1 MTRELDEA
9 RDGVAVLWSCPV
21 HLREQPLQ
29 WVGLIGVYFHVAA
42 DASGLSASLF
52 ENFVHGAQAFAP
64 LLFVDLGFLTAIGL
78 CCHRRSGSGSWKAA
92 LMHRLLR
99 VEWDA
104 IAGVLAAIAA
114 IVLHFLHVI
123 DTEVLSM
130 ITLVLIAA
138 MFLRLLRSEHGQ
150 RRIADGVD
158 RGERLL
164 GQLARSAKPPDVL
177 VIGPRDLRQVSTQF
191 SRGAKG
197 EMVWFNVCLSMF
209 ERQSLFDAL
218 LLPAIENPSVTAVTF
233 VLDERQRPKWE
244 REVWPK
250 VVACDGGG
258 KVAEPVWSSL
268 PEDVSFILADTLAGG
283 TTECLLSFWGEPFMS
298 RRVGRDVP
306 RYIFHV
312 TGHSELIERLV
323 EMAREHR
330 LSG

>member
-1 MTRELDEA
+1 
-9 RDGVAVLWSCPV
+9 
-21 HLREQPLQ
+21 
-29 WVGLIGVYFHVAA
+29 
-42 DASGLSASLF
+42 
-52 ENFVHGAQAFAP
+52 
-64 LLFVDLGFLTAIGL
+64 
-78 CCHRRSGSGSWKAA
+78 
-92 LMHRLLR
+92 MHRLLK

-104 IAGVLAAIAA
+104 VAGVLAAITA

-123 DTEVLSM
+123 DTEVLSV

-164 GQLARSAKPPDVL
+164 GQLARSATPPDVL
-177 VIGPRDLRQVSTQF
+177 VIGPRELRQASTEF
-191 SRGAKG
+191 SRVASGD
-197 EMVWFNVCLSMF
+197 MVWFNVCLSMF
-209 ERQSLFDAL
+209 ERQPLFDAL
-218 LLPAIENPSVTAVTF
+218 LLPAIENPSVTAITF
-233 VLDERQRPKWE
+233 VLDERQRPQWE
-244 REVWPK
+244 RDVWPK
-250 VVACDGGG
+250 VSACGGDG

-268 PEDVSFILADTLAGG
+268 PEDVSFILADTLTTG

-323 EMAREHR
+323 ELGREHR
-330 LSG
+330 LAG